1 MASRHGEYPEK
12 VAMDMIILCS
22 IRMVCLVTDR
32 EYDNHS
38 AHPDPEQSMATPL
51 PVSITALRTLPM
63 FETLSNERLTKIAS
77 FASMRHV
84 PRHAVVLQA
93 GDRTDNIYL
102 ILNGELKVQISDE
115 DGREVILSMLA
126 AGEMFG
132 EMGVIDDHPRSAT
145 VISTEPCDLVVIA
158 KEDFKNCL
166 AENFEVSL
174 YIIFSLVKRL
184 READRK
190 IESLALV
197 DVYGRVARL
206 LLEMAEIQNGRKVV
220 TRRITRQDIAKTIG
234 ASREMVSRVM
244 RDLQLRGLI
253 EERDGCIWLQR
264 AIKNT

>member
-1 MASRHGEYPEK
+1 
-12 VAMDMIILCS
+12 
-22 IRMVCLVTDR
+22 MV
-32 EYDNHS
+32 S
-38 AHPDPEQSMATPL
+38 PSPI
-51 PVSITALRTLPM
+51 SITALRTLPM
-63 FETLSNERLTKIAS
+63 FETLSNERLEEIAS
-77 FASMRHV
+77 FASLRRVARHTT
-84 PRHAVVLQA
+84 VLQA

-102 ILNGELKVQISDE
+102 ILTGELKVQISDHE
-115 DGREVILSMLA
+115 GREVILSVLTP
-126 AGEMFG
+126 GEMFG

-145 VISTEPCDLVVIA
+145 VISTEACDLVVIP
-158 KEDFKNCL
+158 KEGFKICL

-174 YIIFSLVKRL
+174 YIIHSLVKRL

-206 LLEMAEIQNGRKVV
+206 LLEMAETQDGRKVV

-253 EERDGCIWLQR
+253 EESEGRIWLHQD
-264 AIKNT
+264 IEST

>member
-1 MASRHGEYPEK
+1 
-12 VAMDMIILCS
+12 
-22 IRMVCLVTDR
+22 
-32 EYDNHS
+32 
-38 AHPDPEQSMATPL
+38 
-51 PVSITALRTLPM
+51 
-63 FETLSNERLTKIAS
+63 
-77 FASMRHV
+77 
-84 PRHAVVLQA
+84 
-93 GDRTDNIYL
+93 
-102 ILNGELKVQISDE
+102 
-115 DGREVILSMLA
+115 MLGP
-126 AGEMFG
+126 GEMFG

-158 KEDFKNCL
+158 KEDFKSCL

-206 LLEMAEIQNGRKVV
+206 LLEMAETQNGRKVV

-244 RDLQLRGLI
+244 RDLQLQGLI
-253 EERDGCIWLQR
+253 EESNGCIWLQKD
-264 AIKNT
+264 IEST